1 MKKEKVLS
9 DTILKML
16 DSGRVKPPN
25 WNKIQEVDFMD
36 YMTGEGLTELNE
48 YTNNMFK

>member
-16 DSGRVKPPN
+16 DCGRVKPPN
-25 WNKIQEVDFMD
+25 WNKIRKPKNEKK
-36 YMTGEGLTELNE
+36 YKGE
-48 YTNNMFK
+48 